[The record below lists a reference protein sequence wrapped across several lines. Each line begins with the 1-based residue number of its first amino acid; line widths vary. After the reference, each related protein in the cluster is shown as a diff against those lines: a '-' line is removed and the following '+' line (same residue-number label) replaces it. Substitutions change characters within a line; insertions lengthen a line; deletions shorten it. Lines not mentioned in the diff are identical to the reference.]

1 MRGNR
6 RLRLSATLLPLAL
19 VCLSSGCLML
29 ETPLFGEKK
38 RMSQLQES
46 AETFGALLRW
56 GRVEEASALLHPES
70 RAEFLAQRHVL
81 GEQIRFTEFEVGPAQ
96 TGEDPDEAFVVV
108 RFRAYRL
115 PGIEE
120 IASRD
125 RQRWQREDGRWYLRI
140 DLDRY
145 LGRKT
150 ASSGSR

>member
-1 MRGNR
+1 
-6 RLRLSATLLPLAL
+6 
-19 VCLSSGCLML
+19 ML
-29 ETPLFGEKK
+29 DTPMFGEKK

-46 AETFGALLRW
+46 AETFGAFLRW
-56 GRVEEASALLHPES
+56 GRVEEASTLLHPES
-70 RAEFLAQRHVL
+70 RAEFLAHRHVL
-81 GEQIRFTEFEVGPAQ
+81 GEQMRFTDFEVGAAQ

-125 RQRWQREDGRWYLRI
+125 RQRWERENGRWYLRI